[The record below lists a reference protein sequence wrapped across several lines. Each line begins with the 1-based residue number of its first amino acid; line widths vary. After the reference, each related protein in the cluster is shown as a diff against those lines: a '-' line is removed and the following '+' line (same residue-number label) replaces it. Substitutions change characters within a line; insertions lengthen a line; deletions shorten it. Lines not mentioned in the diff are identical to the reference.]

1 MGKRTFPQN
10 CIIIGN
16 WQWWRWRWR
25 WRWWWWWWW
34 WWGWWRWWWQ
44 VRDSM
49 CETYPTVW
57 WIWRRSWTRNAIF
70 VSWLSFLTTWTLE
83 SLMGDTMK
91 HRAAVVAE
99 GRRQVREHL
108 PFVLLARLG
117 TRNRGPEKSGP
128 SFVVCS
134 CVYVCAA
141 ERSRRTAASAPIDTP
156 KGRIQLREKKTLS
169 PFSRC
174 FLFPLSTFFPRGL
187 AAVSIEKLRWRQKQ
201 QGRIRARGDH
211 HVVIERSG

>member
-1 MGKRTFPQN
+1 
-10 CIIIGN
+10 
-16 WQWWRWRWR
+16 
-25 WRWWWWWWW
+25 
-34 WWGWWRWWWQ
+34 
-44 VRDSM
+44 
-49 CETYPTVW
+49 
-57 WIWRRSWTRNAIF
+57 
-70 VSWLSFLTTWTLE
+70 
-83 SLMGDTMK
+83 MGDTMK

-156 KGRIQLREKKTLS
+156 KGRSQLREKKTLS
-169 PFSRC
+169 PFSRY
-174 FLFPLSTFFPRGL
+174 FLFHFFPLCPLRPERNFNRKAQVRDKSNRGE
-187 AAVSIEKLRWRQKQ
+187 V
-201 QGRIRARGDH
+201 RARGDH